1 MDPSSL
7 SDAARLRMVDA
18 SRKQGG
24 VDQAAEMSRAA
35 IKQRGLGGTPENV

>member
-7 SDAARLRMVDA
+7 NDVARLRMVDA

-24 VDQAAEMSRAA
+24 VDPAAEKSVAA
-35 IKQRGLGGTPENV
+35 IKQRGLGGKPEKV